1 MVEGSLI
8 MFNAAGIDNNDN
20 NNGDDRKE
28 LYKQIHFLLCES
40 CFWCATSY
48 LSSKN
53 VSIAKC
59 PNCYDNKIKWMPISN
74 IKLYKLGMTRR
85 LQTIE
90 QGNHIIAVY
99 PNKDEK
105 FNEAF
110 AFLKDGLQ
118 RNEVVVLITN
128 DLPKD
133 EIRAR
138 MRNEWKANV
147 VELESGGDIIIRTT
161 EEMYFPDGIPN
172 IQRTIAL
179 WPTFVEKNCLSKG
192 KRGIR
197 IFGDMT
203 AFFKKGFIK
212 ELFDYESCLE
222 QRFNFPAI
230 GICAYD
236 SKDINNNMTSE
247 QIRQLQQYH
256 NSVWMEN
263 YQ

>member
-1 MVEGSLI
+1 MNVEGQTNLDYDKKTDF
-8 MFNAAGIDNNDN
+8 M
-20 NNGDDRKE
+20 
-28 LYKQIHFLLCES
+28 LCES

-48 LSSKN
+48 LSSKS
-53 VSIAKC
+53 VSVVKC
-59 PNCYDNKIKWMPISN
+59 PNCYNNKIKRMPIPN
-74 IKLYKLGMTRR
+74 INPYKLGMTRR

-99 PNKDEK
+99 PNKYEK
-105 FNEAF
+105 FHEAF
-110 AFLKDGLQ
+110 AFLRDGLQ
-118 RNEVVVLITN
+118 RNEVIVLTTT
-128 DLPKD
+128 DVQKD
-133 EIRAR
+133 EIRAK
-138 MRNEWKANV
+138 MRNEWKVDVA
-147 VELESGGDIIIRTT
+147 ELESRGDIIIRTT
-161 EEMYFPDGIPN
+161 GELYFPDGIPN

-179 WPTFVEKNCLSKG
+179 WFSLSENCISKG

-203 AFFKKGFIK
+203 AFFKKGFTK
-212 ELFDYESCLE
+212 ELFDYESSLE

-236 SKDINNNMTSE
+236 SKDIDNNMTLE

-256 NSVWMEN
+256 NPVWMEN

>member
-1 MVEGSLI
+1 MT
-8 MFNAAGIDNNDN
+8 
-20 NNGDDRKE
+20 
-28 LYKQIHFLLCES
+28 LL
-40 CFWCATSY
+40 FHNSY
-48 LSSKN
+48 I
-53 VSIAKC
+53 V
-59 PNCYDNKIKWMPISN
+59 
-74 IKLYKLGMTRR
+74 KLFIVNRMAQR
-85 LQTIE
+85 LQRIE

-118 RNEVVVLITN
+118 RNEVIVLTTT

-138 MRNEWKANV
+138 MRIEWEVDVA
-147 VELESGGDIIIRTT
+147 ELESTGDIIIRTT
-161 EEMYFPDGIPN
+161 EELYFPDGIPN
-172 IQRTIAL
+172 IQRTMAL
-179 WPTFVEKNCLSKG
+179 WSTLVENCLSKG

-197 IFGDMT
+197 VFGDMT
-203 AFFKKGFIK
+203 AFFENGFTK
-212 ELFDYESCLE
+212 ELLQYESCLE

-236 SKDINNNMTSE
+236 SKDVDIMTLE
-247 QIRQLQQYH
+247 QTRQLQQHH
-256 NSVWMEN
+256 NPVWMEN

>member
-1 MVEGSLI
+1 M
-8 MFNAAGIDNNDN
+8 A
-20 NNGDDRKE
+20 
-28 LYKQIHFLLCES
+28 Q
-40 CFWCATSY
+40 
-48 LSSKN
+48 
-53 VSIAKC
+53 
-59 PNCYDNKIKWMPISN
+59 
-74 IKLYKLGMTRR
+74 R
-85 LQTIE
+85 LQRIE

-118 RNEVVVLITN
+118 RNEVIVLTTT

-138 MRNEWKANV
+138 MRIEWEVDVA
-147 VELESGGDIIIRTT
+147 ELESTGDIIIRTT
-161 EEMYFPDGIPN
+161 EELYFPDGIPN
-172 IQRTIAL
+172 IQRTMAL
-179 WPTFVEKNCLSKG
+179 WSTLVENCLSKG

-197 IFGDMT
+197 VFGDMT
-203 AFFKKGFIK
+203 AFFENGFTK
-212 ELFDYESCLE
+212 ELLQYESCLE

-236 SKDINNNMTSE
+236 SKDVDIMTLE
-247 QIRQLQQYH
+247 QIRQLQQHH
-256 NSVWMEN
+256 NPVWMEN